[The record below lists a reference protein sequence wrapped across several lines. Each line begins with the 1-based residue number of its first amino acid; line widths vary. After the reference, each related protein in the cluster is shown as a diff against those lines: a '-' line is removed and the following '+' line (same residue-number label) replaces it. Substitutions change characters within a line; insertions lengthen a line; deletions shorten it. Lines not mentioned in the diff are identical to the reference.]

1 MTTATTAH
9 HLQGTA
15 PRGKAILAV
24 LLAAVLVIFGQ
35 TPVHAAVTE
44 TSSVA
49 FTDTTTVR
57 GTPLKTFYSGT
68 WGKNSTHTWGNAGA
82 SFEIAFTGE
91 SVVLLGR
98 KDTTNGT
105 ADVFIDEVKVGVANY
120 QGTKSSSTV
129 EIARFTGITPGAH
142 TLRVVTVGWINHA
155 RADFT
160 STVQIDQRALLTS
173 SIDRFSGA
181 DAAAYTATSWAPFAA
196 ALSAATATRDNAA
209 ATDAALTAARTALEN
224 AASTRVQVSGLRE
237 ILDQYRTRV
246 PSNHTAESWAPF
258 AAAIVAGDAV
268 AADAAATAAAVGA
281 AKTAVQNAAASL
293 VVVAAEPTG
302 SIENN
307 RFWFDTD
314 GDPIFSQGGGIF
326 RFGDT
331 YYWYGVQ
338 YTASRPYYESPTR
351 TYTRAGEVDFVAV
364 TAYSS
369 TDLVNWTFANN
380 VATRDTKVNI
390 PTSKNK
396 PGTTYFSD
404 MKTLADS
411 VWIGRLGVA
420 YNENTGKYVLLTQFE
435 NADPNRVDNAGVLF
449 LTGDS
454 PTADFEYG
462 NLQTVLPGVL
472 DNGSGWNKGTGDQT
486 VFTDDDGQDYLVF
499 SYRNGRSRTYV
510 AKISNTDSLSVEN
523 ATQVFSG
530 AGREGNAMFKLDGQ
544 YYIASSDLHGW
555 NTSQTYVIRSLNGQ
569 IQGAYSPMYV
579 LPGTEKDYSHVTQS
593 GFFLTVKGTEQDTVI
608 YAGDRWANFAW
619 NGLGYNQWV
628 PLSGTGA
635 DVSFNSLSHWTLNAT
650 TGAWAV
656 GANNNYILNPDF
668 AADRIAVTSVTGWTQ
683 TTDATSSTSA
693 FVSNPSP
700 GVDSSRFALRLG
712 APGAFAGDVHQDNEV
727 PAGIYTLT
735 LKANYAGGLTAA
747 QAIVTGADGVDH
759 VLDIPAVTGWAS
771 ASLADIALPAGAAR
785 VAIRAVGAGG
795 QSLTVDALSLRRQ
808 AIDDSALR
816 TLVEQA
822 SGLDTDAYSAA
833 TWAPFATAR
842 DAGAA
847 VLGALSTQAQ
857 IDAAAA
863 ALNAARDGLASA
875 LRSVSVAPG
884 ALLVAVGAT
893 YDPASVVVTGTFA
906 DGTTRALTAA
916 EYAVSGFETAT
927 LGKRTVTVRA
937 EAVLAATGAAAL
949 EASLSLEVLRAWIAA
964 QVYNTGEA
972 VIYNGSRWV
981 ASWWT
986 QNQKPGDVYGPWQ
999 QQITA
1004 PDGTAVWTASRI
1016 FVAGDTVVLNDVRY
1030 TAKWWTR
1037 GQTPGDPNGP
1047 WKKLG

>member
-1 MTTATTAH
+1 MMTPTATPH
-9 HLQGTA
+9 
-15 PRGKAILAV
+15 RGKAIIAV
-24 LLAAVLVIFGQ
+24 LLAAILVIFGQ
-35 TPVHAAVTE
+35 APVHAATTE
-44 TSSVA
+44 TVSVS
-49 FTDTTTVR
+49 FTETTTVR
-57 GTPLKTFYSGT
+57 GTPMKTFYTGT
-68 WGKNSTHTWGNAGA
+68 WGKNSTHTWANAGA

-91 SVVLLGR
+91 TAVLLGR
-98 KDTTNGT
+98 RDVSNGT
-105 ADVFIDEVKVGVANY
+105 ADVFLDDVKIGTANY
-120 QGTKSSSTV
+120 QGAKTSSTV
-129 EIARFTGITPGAH
+129 EIARFTGLTPGAH
-142 TLRVVTVGWINHA
+142 VLRVVTVGWINHA

-160 STVQIDQRALLTS
+160 TTVQIDERALLAS
-173 SIDRFSGA
+173 SIDA
-181 DAAAYTATSWAPFAA
+181 YADVDAADYTTTSWAPFAA
-196 ALSAATATRDNAA
+196 ALASATTVRDDAA
-209 ATDAALTAARTALEN
+209 STDAALAAARTALES
-224 AASTRVQVSGLRE
+224 AASTRVQISGLRE

-246 PSNHTAESWAPF
+246 PSAYTAESWAPF
-258 AAAIVAGDAV
+258 AAAITAGDAV
-268 AADAAATAAAVGA
+268 AGDAAATTTAVGA
-281 AKTAVQNAAASL
+281 AKTAVQNAAAAL
-293 VVVAAEPTG
+293 VVLSEGAAG
-302 SIENN
+302 SIQNN
-307 RFWFDTD
+307 QWWYDTD
-314 GDPIFSQGGGIF
+314 GNPIFSQGGGIF

-369 TDLVNWTFANN
+369 TDLVNWTFENN

-435 NADPNRVDNAGVLF
+435 NPDPNRVDNAGVLF

-454 PTADFEYG
+454 PTDDFQYG
-462 NLQTVLPGVL
+462 NLQTVLPGVY
-472 DNGSGWNKGTGDQT
+472 DNGTGWNKGTGDQT

-510 AKISNTDSLSVEN
+510 AKINNTDSLTVET

-544 YYIASSDLHGW
+544 YYVASSDLHGW

-579 LPGTEKDYSHVTQS
+579 MPGTEKDYSHVTQS

-650 TGAWAV
+650 SGEWAV
-656 GANNNYILNPDF
+656 GQDNNYILNPDF

-683 TTDATSSTSA
+683 ATDAGSSTGA

-700 GVDSSRFALRLG
+700 GADSSRFALRLG
-712 APGAFAGDVHQDNEV
+712 AAGAFSGDVHQDNEV
-727 PAGIYTLT
+727 PAGIYTLA
-735 LKANYAGGLTAA
+735 LKANYAGGLDAA
-747 QAIVTGADGVDH
+747 QVIVTGADGVDH
-759 VLDIPAVTGWAS
+759 VLDLPAAAGWAD
-771 ASLADIALPAGAAR
+771 AGLADIPLPAGTAR
-785 VAIRAVGAGG
+785 VAIRAAGTGG

-816 TLVEQA
+816 ALSEDVA
-822 SGLDTDAYSAA
+822 GLAVADYSA
-833 TWAPFATAR
+833 TSWAPFAAAR
-842 DAGAA
+842 DAATA
-847 VLGALSTQAQ
+847 VLGTLSTQAQ
-857 IDAAAA
+857 IDAATAS
-863 ALNAARDGLASA
+863 LTAARDGLVSA
-875 LRSVSVAPG
+875 LRSVTVTPG
-884 ALLVAVGAT
+884 ALLVPVGAT
-893 YDPASVVVTGTFA
+893 FDPASVAVTGAFV
-906 DGTTRALTAA
+906 DGSTRALNADEYTA
-916 EYAVSGFETAT
+916 VGFDTASAGT
-927 LGKRTVTVRA
+927 RTVTVRA
-937 EAVLAATGAAAL
+937 EAGLVATDAAAV
-949 EASLSLEVLRAWIAA
+949 EATLSLEVLRAWSAT

-972 VIYNGSRWV
+972 VVHDGTRWV

-986 QNQKPGDVYGPWQ
+986 KNQKPGDVYGPWQ

-1004 PDGTAVWTASRI
+1004 SDGTAVWTASRI

-1037 GQTPGDPNGP
+1037 GQIPGDPNGP
-1047 WKKLG
+1047 WKKLP

>member
-1 MTTATTAH
+1 MTTANTAH
-9 HLQGTA
+9 PL
-15 PRGKAILAV
+15 RGKAIIAV
-24 LLAAVLVIFGQ
+24 LVAAVLVIFGQ
-35 TPVHAAVTE
+35 TPAHAAVTE
-44 TSSVA
+44 TTSVA

-57 GTPLKTFYSGT
+57 GTALKTFYTGT
-68 WGKNSTHTWGNAGA
+68 WGKNSTHTWANAGA
-82 SFEIAFTGE
+82 AFEIAFTGE

-105 ADVFIDEVKVGVANY
+105 ADVFIDDVKVGVANY

-129 EIARFTGITPGAH
+129 EIAKFTGITPGAH

-160 STVQIDQRALLTS
+160 STVQIDQRSVLTS
-173 SIDRFSGA
+173 AIDRFSGA

-196 ALSAATATRDNAA
+196 ALSAATATRDNTS

-224 AASTRVQVSGLRE
+224 AASARVQISGLRE

-246 PSNHTAESWAPF
+246 PSNYTAESWAPF
-258 AAAIVAGDAV
+258 AAAITAGDAV
-268 AADAAATAAAVGA
+268 AADASATASVVGA
-281 AKTAVQNAAASL
+281 AKTTVQNAAAAL
-293 VVVAAEPTG
+293 VVLSTGTPG

-307 RFWFDTD
+307 RFWLDTD
-314 GDPIFSQGGGIF
+314 GNPIFSQGGGIF

-338 YTASRPYYESPTR
+338 YTASQYYYDNPNR
-351 TYTRAGEVDFVAV
+351 IYNRAGDVDFVAV

-369 TDLVNWTFANN
+369 TDLVNWTFENN

-396 PGTTYFSD
+396 AGTTYFSD

-435 NADPNRVDNAGVLF
+435 NPDPNRVDNAGVLF

-486 VFTDDDGQDYLVF
+486 VFTDDDGSDYLVF

-510 AKISNTDSLSVEN
+510 AKLDPADSLTVQT
-523 ATQVFSG
+523 ATQIFAG

-544 YYIASSDLHGW
+544 YYVASSDLHGW
-555 NTSQTYVIRSLNGQ
+555 NTSQTYVVRSLNGQ
-569 IQGAYSPMYV
+569 IQGAYSSMYV

-593 GFFLTVKGTEQDTVI
+593 GFFVTVKGTEQDTVI

-650 TGAWAV
+650 TGTWEV
-656 GANNNYILNPDF
+656 GQNNNYILNPDF

-683 TTDATSSTSA
+683 TTDADSSTSA
-693 FVSNPSP
+693 FVSNPGP
-700 GVDSSRFALRLG
+700 GADSSRFALRLSAA
-712 APGAFAGDVHQDNEV
+712 APFAGDVHQDNEV
-727 PAGIYTLT
+727 PAGLYTLA

-747 QAIVTGADGVDH
+747 QIIVTGADGVDH
-759 VLDIPAVTGWAS
+759 VLDVPAANGWA
-771 ASLADIALPAGAAR
+771 AVSLADIALPAGTAR
-785 VAIRAVGAGG
+785 VAVRAVGTGG
-795 QSLTVDALSLRRQ
+795 QALTVDGLSLRRQ
-808 AIDDSALR
+808 VIDDSALR
-816 TLVEQA
+816 ALSADVA
-822 SGLDTDAYSAA
+822 GLAPADYSAA
-833 TWAPFATAR
+833 SWTGFATAR
-842 DAGAA
+842 DAATA
-847 VLGALSTQAQ
+847 VLGTLSTQAQ
-857 IDAAAA
+857 IDAATTS
-863 ALNAARDGLASA
+863 LTAARDALVSA
-875 LRSVSVAPG
+875 LRSVAVTPAS
-884 ALLVAVGAT
+884 LLVAVGASF
-893 YDPASVVVTGTFA
+893 DAASVTVTGTFA

-916 EYAVSGFETAT
+916 EYTVAGFDTAT
-927 LGKRTVTVRA
+927 VGTRTATVRA
-937 EAVLAATGAAAL
+937 AAGLAATDAAAV
-949 EASLSLEVLRAWIAA
+949 EAALRVEVLRAWTATQI
-964 QVYNTGEA
+964 YNTNEA
-972 VIYNGSRWV
+972 VIYNGTRWV

-986 QNQKPGDVYGPWQ
+986 QNQKPGDVNGPWQ
-999 QQITA
+999 EQITA
-1004 PDGTAVWTASRI
+1004 PDGTIVWTASRI
-1016 FVAGDTVVLNDVRY
+1016 FTGNEVVVHQGVTYR
-1030 TAKWWTR
+1030 AQWWTR
-1037 GQTPGDPNGP
+1037 GQTPGADQNGP
-1047 WKKLG
+1047 WKKVG